1 MHRTHTAGELTS
13 KNIGQTVTL
22 AGWVANRRDH
32 GGLIF
37 IDLRDRY
44 GITQTVYDPADDV
57 EAHRVA
63 DTFRSEY
70 VVKLTGVVRARPEG
84 QTNDKLSTGEIE
96 VIISKA
102 EVISKSE
109 VPPFEI
115 TEYTGAAEDIRLKYR
130 YLDLRRKS
138 IFDKIA
144 FRAEMNKFTR
154 DWFTEHG
161 FLEVQTPIFTVSS
174 PE

>member
-1 MHRTHTAGELTS
+1 MHRTHTAGELNATH
-13 KNIGQTVTL
+13 IGRTVTL

-44 GITQTVYDPADDV
+44 GITQTVYDPTENQDAWK
-57 EAHRVA
+57 VA
-63 DTFRSEY
+63 DTFRSEF
-70 VVKLTGVVRARPEG
+70 VVKLIGIVRARPDG
-84 QTNDKLSTGEIE
+84 QTNDKLSTGDIE
-96 VIISKA
+96 VIITHA
-102 EVISKSE
+102 EVLSKSE
-109 VPPFEI
+109 VPPFEVSEH
-115 TEYTGAAEDIRLKYR
+115 TTASEEIRLKYR

-144 FRAEMNKFTR
+144 FRAQMNKFTR